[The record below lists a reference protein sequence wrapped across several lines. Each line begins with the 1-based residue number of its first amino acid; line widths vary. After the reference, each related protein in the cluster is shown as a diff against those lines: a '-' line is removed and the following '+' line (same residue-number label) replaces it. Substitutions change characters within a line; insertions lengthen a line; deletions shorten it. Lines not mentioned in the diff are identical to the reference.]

1 MFNEDFESVKQ
12 YQWCLAECLLLSYQS
27 FINIYFTWNIITT
40 IMLYKAYPMQVN
52 LQPKWSWVISKSQK
66 YRHSHDFWPVLLPSP
81 LTYQSLDLWNFIC
94 CQKKEKKK
102 YVIFQT
108 MLLNNVLKIQY
119 LFLYIVLF
127 YGCAVNYFPLFWGS
141 PLPMTITT
149 LDECCWIKSNSDA
162 HGDVQYAQ
170 KYCCSN
176 GRKHLHEIVPEQFTQ
191 LGK

>member
-40 IMLYKAYPMQVN
+40 IMLYKAYHMQVN

-119 LFLYIVLF
+119 LFFIYYFVLWLY
-127 YGCAVNYFPLFWGS
+127 C
-141 PLPMTITT
+141 
-149 LDECCWIKSNSDA
+149 
-162 HGDVQYAQ
+162 
-170 KYCCSN
+170 
-176 GRKHLHEIVPEQFTQ
+176 
-191 LGK
+191 